1 MNALTQCGFVYD
13 VATRSKADGALIEAL
28 HARNRV
34 PGEGLN
40 LIASAIFA
48 AGPVPGQLHIGLWTG
63 AYVPN
68 GTETAATLPALVT
81 ELTAYEG
88 TTRKLFVPGAVAD
101 GGCSNAASLAIFN
114 FSADAVVNGAFIST
128 APAKGATNGA
138 LLSVVRFP
146 AARPVDASVY
156 LEILSG
162 FQFLS
167 M

>member
-1 MNALTQCGFVYD
+1 M
-13 VATRSKADGALIEAL
+13 
-28 HARNRV
+28 
-34 PGEGLN
+34 
-40 LIASAIFA
+40 
-48 AGPVPGQLHIGLWTG
+48 
-63 AYVPN
+63 
-68 GTETAATLPALVT
+68 
-81 ELTAYEG
+81 
-88 TTRKLFVPGAVAD
+88 AD

-138 LLSVVRFP
+138 LMSVVRFP
-146 AARPVDASVY
+146 TARQVDASVY

>member
-13 VATRSKADGALIEAL
+13 VATRRKSDRALIDSL

-34 PGEGLN
+34 PGEGLD

-48 AGPVPGQLHIGLWTG
+48 QGPVPGQLHIGLWTG

-68 GTETAATLPALVT
+68 GTETAAKLPTLVT

-88 TTRKLFVPGAVAD
+88 TTRKLFVPGAVAA

-114 FSADAVVNGAFIST
+114 FTAEAEANGAFIST

-146 AARPVDASVY
+146 VKRAVDASVY